1 MRALRT
7 LFLGVTLVVTPEA
20 FALPPVT
27 ATGGAAYA
35 AENSPAPPSAES
47 AAGQSAS
54 PQASSNAQNLGNP
67 SPSGQEFS
75 APAHDTP
82 TAPRPGPLPLA
93 SPISHSAQCPALAL
107 PPHVQR
113 LCAEATAQ
121 LEALHKAAARLPNRR
136 DIRMGI
142 ADTDERAALAAEL
155 YTPLIEN
162 EHAAAGTAQTTGA
175 QSVTVT
181 LLARPD
187 AAETLL
193 RLLRNPDVLV
203 LRRLL
208 LADMTQSLA
217 LARPIADE
225 LAAAEAPAQAASR
238 ANLAPGSGGSWY
250 VAKVTPP
257 GQLEQHAPLPVMPD
271 AQQEAAYQRAQARAD
286 TLATEIAAC
295 LAGLDAL
302 RLSPEGWLTSAD
314 TMPMLENAAA
324 GLPRSAAL
332 QLLLAE
338 AQLQAGLPQR
348 SIHSCSAA
356 LDLAPGLARGR
367 YIRALAHWRLQ
378 QMALAEDDLSAALNT
393 TDETFLRTPD
403 RVRMLRA
410 RGALRMLRNNA
421 EGMCSDLTAACALGD
436 CEGLAAARNQ
446 QLCVGQPDT
455 DANARPN
462 TLPAPNQASVTDPAP
477 DSLPDSAPDSGA
489 DTPAATPAQPTGKPA
504 P

>member
-7 LFLGVTLVVTPEA
+7 LFLGVTIAATPGA

-35 AENSPAPPSAES
+35 AENSPAPPPADST
-47 AAGQSAS
+47 AAQSAS
-54 PQASSNAQNLGNP
+54 PQTHSTAQSLGTP

-75 APAHDTP
+75 ASSDDAP
-82 TAPRPGPLPLA
+82 TAPRPGHLPLA
-93 SPISHSAQCPALAL
+93 SPISHSAQCPASPL

-121 LEALHKAAARLPNRR
+121 LEALHTAAASLPNRR

-142 ADTDERAALAAEL
+142 TDADERTALAAEL

-162 EHAAAGTAQTTGA
+162 EHAATAQTSGA

-208 LADMTQSLA
+208 LADMAQSLTS
-217 LARPIADE
+217 ARPIADE
-225 LAAAEAPAQAASR
+225 FAAAEAPVVAASR
-238 ANLAPGSGGSWY
+238 ANLAPGSGGTWY

-271 AQQEAAYQRAQARAD
+271 AQQEAAYQRAQAKAD
-286 TLATEIAAC
+286 TLAAEISAC
-295 LAGLDAL
+295 LAGMDAL
-302 RLSPEGWLTSAD
+302 RLSPEGWLTSPD
-314 TMPMLENAAA
+314 TLPMLENAAA

-421 EGMCSDLTAACALGD
+421 EGMCSDLSAACALGD

-446 QLCVGQPDT
+446 QLCVGQPDA

-462 TLPAPNQASVTDPAP
+462 ALPAPATDSVPDPAP
-477 DSLPDSAPDSGA
+477 NSGA
-489 DTPAATPAQPTGKPA
+489 NTPAATPGQPAGKPA

>member
-1 MRALRT
+1 MRAMRT
-7 LFLGVTLVVTPEA
+7 LFLGMPIAAMLGA

-35 AENSPAPPSAES
+35 AENSPAPPAADSA
-47 AAGQSAS
+47 ANQPAGQSDS
-54 PQASSNAQNLGNP
+54 EQAATAQADAQAAKVQANSAA
-67 SPSGQEFS
+67 SPSGQDFTPSDDTPS
-75 APAHDTP
+75 APK
-82 TAPRPGPLPLA
+82 PGPLPLA
-93 SPISHSAQCPALAL
+93 SPISHSAQCPAAPL

-113 LCAEATAQ
+113 LCAEAAAELQ
-121 LEALHKAAARLPNRR
+121 ALHAAAAQLPNRR

-142 ADTDERAALAAEL
+142 ADADDRTALAAEL
-155 YTPLIEN
+155 YTPLIEG
-162 EHAAAGTAQTTGA
+162 EHAAAGTGQNPGA

-193 RLLRNPDVLV
+193 RLLRNPDVLA

-208 LADMTQSLA
+208 LADLAQSLA
-217 LARPIADE
+217 SAPQIAE
-225 LAAAEAPAQAASR
+225 EFASAKAENRAS
-238 ANLAPGSGGSWY
+238 LAPGSGGTWY

-257 GQLEQHAPLPVMPD
+257 GQLEQHPPIPLMPD
-271 AQQEAAYQRAQARAD
+271 AQQEAARQRAQARAD
-286 TLATEIAAC
+286 NLAAEITAGLAA
-295 LAGLDAL
+295 LDAL

-314 TMPMLENAAA
+314 ALPMLENAAA
-324 GLPRSAAL
+324 DLPHSAAVL
-332 QLLLAE
+332 LLLAE
-338 AQLQAGLPQR
+338 AQLQAGMPQR

-356 LDLAPGLARGR
+356 LDLAPALARGR

-378 QMALAEDDLSAALNT
+378 QMALAEDDLSAALST
-393 TDETFLRTPD
+393 TDEAFLRTPD

-446 QLCVGQPDT
+446 LFCTGQPE
-455 DANARPN
+455 A
-462 TLPAPNQASVTDPAP
+462 
-477 DSLPDSAPDSGA
+477 DS
-489 DTPAATPAQPTGKPA
+489 PAQPSGKATP
-504 P
+504 

>member
-7 LFLGVTLVVTPEA
+7 LFLGMPIAAMLGA
-20 FALPPVT
+20 FALPPVI

-35 AENSPAPPSAES
+35 AENSPAPPAGASTT
-47 AAGQSAS
+47 GQSATLEPEGTS
-54 PQASSNAQNLGNP
+54 QGSSTD
-67 SPSGQEFS
+67 S
-75 APAHDTP
+75 APGRDLTVPSDDTP
-82 TAPRPGPLPLA
+82 SAPRPGPLPLA
-93 SPISHSAQCPALAL
+93 SPISHSAQCPAAPL
-107 PPHVQR
+107 PPHLQR

-121 LEALHKAAARLPNRR
+121 LEALRTAAARLPNRR
-136 DIRMGI
+136 DIRMGV
-142 ADTDERAALAAEL
+142 ADAEERTALAAEL

-162 EHAAAGTAQTTGA
+162 DHTATGTAHSSGA
-175 QSVTVT
+175 QVVTVT

-193 RLLRNPDVLV
+193 RLLRNPDMLV

-208 LADMTQSLA
+208 LADMAQNLA
-217 LARPIADE
+217 LARQIASE
-225 LAAAEAPAQAASR
+225 FTAAEFTANGEARAS
-238 ANLAPGSGGSWY
+238 LAPGSGGTWY

-257 GQLEQHAPLPVMPD
+257 GQLEQHPPMPVMPD
-271 AQQEAAYQRAQARAD
+271 AQLEAAQQRARARAD
-286 TLATEIAAC
+286 DLAEQITAC
-295 LAGLDAL
+295 LEALNAL
-302 RLSPEGWLTSAD
+302 RLSPEGWLTSAESL
-314 TMPMLENAAA
+314 PMLEKSATS
-324 GLPRSAAL
+324 LPRSAAL

-338 AQLQAGLPQR
+338 AQLQAGMPQR

-356 LDLAPGLARGR
+356 LDLAPGLARAR

-393 TDETFLRTPD
+393 TDEAFLRTPD

-421 EGMCSDLTAACALGD
+421 QGMCSDLTAACALGD

-446 QLCVGQPDT
+446 LFCTGQPDADAPADSAT
-455 DANARPN
+455 DSS
-462 TLPAPNQASVTDPAP
+462 AST
-477 DSLPDSAPDSGA
+477 PDSAPS
-489 DTPAATPAQPTGKPA
+489 PAQPTGRPA